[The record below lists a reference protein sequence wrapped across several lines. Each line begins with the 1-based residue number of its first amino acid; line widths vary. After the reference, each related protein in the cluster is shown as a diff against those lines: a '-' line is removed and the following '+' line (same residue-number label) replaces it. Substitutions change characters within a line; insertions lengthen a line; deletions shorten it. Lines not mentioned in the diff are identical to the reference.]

1 MKKKILT
8 ALASILASLGIATSA
23 MAVTTEFHG
32 QMQQGIA
39 GSTDTDALAGNQ
51 GAVKTDYFS
60 YNGRLGGYGAS
71 LSKLQAF
78 GEHTK
83 SNVWGMTKAR
93 LEFQAKSDDGL
104 AKFVYGLEV
113 GTVDW
118 GYSTSSTSKE
128 NGFGLSGDGVNQE
141 TRFAYLEFAVPGM
154 GKDHKIMAGLQPVN
168 INDWVWK
175 ETAAGLSYHGKQGD
189 SKWQLGWVRGENGGN
204 NHGGIADADNDYFWG
219 KVEGKLS
226 KEFKLGGYLIYSD
239 LGEEASAIKT
249 DGKNADL
256 YDATYW
262 YVGLNADIVSG
273 KFFGGADLIY
283 QGGDIEFQN
292 VDLDDMD
299 RSAWLGTLSLGYKI
313 SDAFKMYANFIY
325 VSGDDDPYDNDASN
339 FDSIDVDVK
348 VGQIFTKDGFMADM
362 DRFYSDAPYIADAG
376 LINYSI
382 GGKYAIDKKNDLRI
396 EARYLQ
402 SSEDIYYTCCD
413 NADDLGVELDFW
425 YDYKYNKNLKLVLE
439 GAYLFSGDALDLLVK
454 HPGQEEA
461 DNIFQIVGGAEFKF

>member
-1 MKKKILT
+1 
-8 ALASILASLGIATSA
+8 
-23 MAVTTEFHG
+23 
-32 QMQQGIA
+32 
-39 GSTDTDALAGNQ
+39 
-51 GAVKTDYFS
+51 
-60 YNGRLGGYGAS
+60 
-71 LSKLQAF
+71 
-78 GEHTK
+78 
-83 SNVWGMTKAR
+83 
-93 LEFQAKSDDGL
+93 
-104 AKFVYGLEV
+104 
-113 GTVDW
+113 
-118 GYSTSSTSKE
+118 
-128 NGFGLSGDGVNQE
+128 
-141 TRFAYLEFAVPGM
+141 
-154 GKDHKIMAGLQPVN
+154 
-168 INDWVWK
+168 
-175 ETAAGLSYHGKQGD
+175 
-189 SKWQLGWVRGENGGN
+189 
-204 NHGGIADADNDYFWG
+204 
-219 KVEGKLS
+219 
-226 KEFKLGGYLIYSD
+226 
-239 LGEEASAIKT
+239 
-249 DGKNADL
+249 
-256 YDATYW
+256 
-262 YVGLNADIVSG
+262 
-273 KFFGGADLIY
+273 
-283 QGGDIEFQN
+283 
-292 VDLDDMD
+292 MD